1 MDRDT
6 MIKFVEK
13 RYFWLND
20 WERDFIR
27 SCKRRGMTEK
37 MKNILKKIY
46 ERVKDISDDEVR
58 RQFFAQIKL
67 EFVAR

>member
-1 MDRDT
+1 MKQKRMNRDR
-6 MIKFVEK
+6 MIRFVEK

-20 WERDFIR
+20 WEKGFIE
-27 SCKRRGMTEK
+27 SCKRRGMTEE

-58 RQFFAQIKL
+58 R
-67 EFVAR
+67 